1 MTRILHDARDL
12 FSNFWAY
19 VFTGGIL
26 LAVIATSCHAV
37 LTKRDVRG
45 AIGWVGIIW
54 LQPIF
59 GVPLYILLGINRIK
73 RRATILRSGQYR
85 AEPRALER
93 ECPPNRLDEVLTT
106 ENRHMRTLVELVGRV
121 TRRPLLAG
129 NNVEPLFGGDEAY
142 PAMLEAI
149 DSAKRSI
156 AMMTYIFDNDQLGQ
170 RFVDALK
177 RAVDRGVEVR
187 VLVDAIGSRYSFPSI
202 MRKLAKAGIRSDRFL
217 ESLLPGYFAYANLR
231 NHRKILVADGRIG
244 FTGGLN
250 IRAGEMISLGLG
262 EPTQDIHF
270 RLTGP
275 VVLQLQEVFAE
286 DWSFATKEVL
296 SGDVWFPPSEQCGSV
311 LARGIRSGPD
321 EDLGEIS
328 LVLAGALSC
337 AHSRVAV
344 VTPYFLPDDA
354 LISALNVAAMRGVEV
369 DIILPEK
376 NNLALVQW
384 ASTAMLWQVLEHGC
398 RVWLSPPPFDHTK
411 LIQVD
416 GLWSLIGSSN
426 WDPRS
431 LRLNF
436 EFNVE
441 CYDRDLAKS
450 LGELVDRKLSGFAS
464 KPVTL
469 AQINRRPM
477 RIRLRDGVAR
487 LLQPY
492 L

>member
-1 MTRILHDARDL
+1 L
-12 FSNFWAY
+12 
-19 VFTGGIL
+19 
-26 LAVIATSCHAV
+26 
-37 LTKRDVRG
+37 
-45 AIGWVGIIW
+45 
-54 LQPIF
+54 
-59 GVPLYILLGINRIK
+59 
-73 RRATILRSGQYR
+73 LRSGQYR

-93 ECPPNRLDEVLTT
+93 ECPADQLDQILTAN
-106 ENRHMRTLVELVGRV
+106 NRHMRTLVELVGRV

-129 NNVEPLFGGDEAY
+129 NHFEPLAGGDAAY
-142 PAMLEAI
+142 PAMLAAI
-149 DSAKRSI
+149 DAATRSVSL
-156 AMMTYIFDNDQLGQ
+156 MSYIFDNDPMGH

-177 RAVDRGVEVR
+177 KAVGRGVEVR
-187 VLVDAIGSRYSFPSI
+187 VLVDAIGSRYTFPSI
-202 MRKLAKAGIRSDRFL
+202 IGVLHRAGVRADRFL
-217 ESLLPGYFAYANLR
+217 ESFLPGYFAYANLR
-231 NHRKILVADGRIG
+231 NHRKILVVDGRIG

-250 IRAGEMISLGLG
+250 IREGEMLSLNPRA
-262 EPTQDIHF
+262 PTEDLHF

-296 SGDVWFPPSEQCGSV
+296 SGEVWFPPAEEAGSS

-321 EDLGEIS
+321 EDIGEIS

-369 DIILPEK
+369 DIILPQK
-376 NNLALVQW
+376 NNLSLVQW
-384 ASTAMLWQVLEHGC
+384 ASTAMLWQVLGHSC
-398 RVWLSPPPFDHTK
+398 RIWLSPPPFDHTK
-411 LIQVD
+411 LMLVD

-441 CYDRDLAKS
+441 SYDRDLAKS
-450 LGELVDRKLSGFAS
+450 LGKLVDHKLSIS
-464 KPVTL
+464 RQVTL
-469 AQINRRPM
+469 ADVDGRRLPV
-477 RIRLRDGVAR
+477 RLRDGIAR
-487 LLQPY
+487 LLSPY